1 MEEVRNHSEERI
13 KKATEL
19 LQKIWWFS
27 FLLVVAPLAVG
38 FVGFWIFSLFRGGL
52 LIALS
57 LSVITYMF
65 ALLFFYKAFDKY
77 RDRPFFLN
85 KENNLNARIHIV
97 FLISMLSLIVTPI
110 FTFISP
116 PNISFVLLPIIG
128 FATLYNIVYFYY
140 YFQPIDF
147 FNKVEGEFKHATNV
161 KLMVQ
166 QPYNYIIVINYIVH
180 LIFLSFIY
188 RIELSWLFALINN
201 LIFYIITLA
210 TTQKDT
216 RDIKTL
222 IKEEKSVLESL
233 TMYKRKFV
241 ISITSLIF
249 FLLIQMPFITM
260 IMFSLAGVPYSS
272 LEWMNGSFLSFI
284 FVLIFVKSIF
294 YINFYYNSLLSTY
307 AGSEEFRGIKYQK
320 YNSIVSGVLI
330 GSITFFCFLIRMH
343 WIVLMIL
350 PFFFIFAY
358 YEQKAKMCPKQYNKY
373 ILLINFAGILITISF
388 GLFSGLF
395 PLNIQ
400 FIIFL
405 ISLYFA
411 LQVLVRMKYF
421 VKENIIIVQNLLAIA
436 TFTIITYSFFGF
448 TTFEN
453 LYVFE
458 LAIFTSDPVVVHATN
473 ILMHGTLISIISLI
487 SFYILNARL
496 FSIKRSKLFRISVI
510 IHIILIE
517 SLIFTLI
524 NIRLFNLF
532 IGMTAVKLFIVSSLL

>member
-1 MEEVRNHSEERI
+1 M
-13 KKATEL
+13 

-110 FTFISP
+110 FTLISP

-147 FNKVEGEFKHATNV
+147 FNKADGEFKHATNL
-161 KLMVQ
+161 KLMMQ
-166 QPYNYIIVINYIVH
+166 QPYNFIIVINYIVH
-180 LIFLSFIY
+180 IVFLSFIY
-188 RIELSWLFALINN
+188 RIELSWLFALVNN
-201 LIFYIITLA
+201 LVFYIITLV

-216 RDIKTL
+216 RDIKDS
-222 IKEEKSVLESL
+222 IKEEEPVLESL
-233 TMYKRKFV
+233 TRYKRKFV
-241 ISITSLIF
+241 ILITSLIF
-249 FLLIQMPFITM
+249 ILLIQMPFVTM
-260 IMFSLAGVPYSS
+260 IIFSLTGIQYSI
-272 LEWMNGSFLSFI
+272 LELMNGSFLSVIFLFI
-284 FVLIFVKSIF
+284 YVKSIF
-294 YINFYYNSLLSTY
+294 YINYYYNSLLSIY
-307 AGSEEFRGIKYQK
+307 IDSEEVKGIKYQK
-320 YNSIVSGVLI
+320 YNTFVSGVLI

-343 WIVLMIL
+343 WIVLVVL

-358 YEQKAKMCPKQYNKY
+358 YEQKANMCPKQYNKY
-373 ILLINFAGILITISF
+373 ILLLNFAGILIAISF
-388 GLFSGLF
+388 GLFSGVFL
-395 PLNIQ
+395 LNIQ

-411 LQVLVRMKYF
+411 LQVLVKMKYF
-421 VKENIIIVQNLLAIA
+421 VKEDIIIVQNILAIA

-458 LAIFTSDPVVVHATN
+458 LAIFTSNPIVIHATN
-473 ILMHGTLISIISLI
+473 ILMHGTLVSIISLI

-532 IGMTAVKLFIVSSLL
+532 IGMTAVKLFIVS